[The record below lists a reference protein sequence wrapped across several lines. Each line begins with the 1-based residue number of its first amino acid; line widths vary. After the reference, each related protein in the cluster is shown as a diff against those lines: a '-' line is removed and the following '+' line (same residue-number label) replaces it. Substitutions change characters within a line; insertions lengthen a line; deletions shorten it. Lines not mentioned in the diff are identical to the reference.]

1 MIGLIGAFLSKNWI
15 SLALVGGILLGVGA
29 IYMKGRSDG
38 SASAEHEAKTA
49 VVNQIRERNDTD
61 AKVNTMSRPDICR
74 AIGGVWRDDGCQ

>member
-1 MIGLIGAFLSKNWI
+1 MIAAIGAFLVKNWI
-15 SLALVGGILLGVGA
+15 SLALVGGILLGVGG

-49 VVNQIRERNDTD
+49 VVNQITERNNTD
-61 AKVNTMSRPDICR
+61 AKVKNMSRPDVCR

>member
-1 MIGLIGAFLSKNWI
+1 MIAVISAFLGKNWI

-29 IYMKGRSDG
+29 MYMKGRSDG

-49 VVNQIRERNDTD
+49 VVNQIKERNDTD
-61 AKVNTMSRPDICR
+61 AKVKNMSRPDVCR

>member
-1 MIGLIGAFLSKNWI
+1 MIAVVGAFFSKNWM

-29 IYMKGRSDG
+29 IYVKGRSDG

-49 VVNQIRERNDTD
+49 VVNQITERNDTD
-61 AKVNTMSRPDICR
+61 AKVKNMSRPDICR